1 MSDQFRSLECGTA
14 ETGPERRQIY
24 TPHTPHDIEAM
35 LGAIG
40 VESLDDLVRVPAD
53 IALRAPVEVTPQLA
67 EIEIAERFARFAER
81 TTAGGYTAFLGAG
94 AYRHYVPPVVGALAM
109 RGEFLTA
116 YTPYQAEVSQGY
128 LQAIYEWQT
137 YIALLTGLDV
147 ANASVYDGATALAE
161 GAIMAV
167 NATGR
172 KGVLVSAAVHPNYRA
187 VLRTYAEGLDLAVD
201 ELPYDTDGRTDLSD
215 LSAKLADQR
224 YAAVVVQSP
233 NVFGA
238 VDALPAGVAAAIKA
252 TKTVVIGVVAE
263 AMSLAALAAPAS
275 WGAEICVGEGQ
286 SFGVAMAYGG
296 PHVGFIAATTEHV
309 RRIPGRLVGK
319 SVDTAGKTAYVL
331 TLQAREQHI
340 RREKATSN
348 ICTNQA
354 HCALCA
360 TIYLAAMGKT
370 GLRDCAALNVARAN
384 ELRDRVTAL
393 DGFAAKFTAPTFNE
407 LVVQVPGRA
416 ADVLAAL
423 EQKKILGG
431 LDLGRFYPE
440 LADCIL
446 MTATELTTSA
456 DVDRLVTALSE
467 IPVRAAA
474 RV

>member
-1 MSDQFRSLECGTA
+1 
-14 ETGPERRQIY
+14 
-24 TPHTPHDIEAM
+24 M
-35 LGAIG
+35 LDVIGA
-40 VESLDDLVRVPAD
+40 ESLDELVEVPAAV
-53 IALRAPVEVTPQLA
+53 ALRGQVSVAPARA
-67 EIEIAERFARFAER
+67 ESEIAAAFDELAAR
-81 TTAGGYTAFLGAG
+81 TPGSTYTSFLGAG
-94 AYRHYVPPVVGALAM
+94 AYRHYTPPIVGALAM

-172 KGVLVSAAVHPNYRA
+172 KALLVSAGVHPNYRT
-187 VLRTYAEGLDLAVD
+187 VLRTYAEGLELDID
-201 ELPYDTDGRTDLSD
+201 ELAYAPDGTTDFANIEAR
-215 LSAKLADQR
+215 LADLR

-233 NVFGA
+233 NFFGA
-238 VDALPAGVAAAIKA
+238 VDTPPDAVKRALTDTGTLLV
-252 TKTVVIGVVAE
+252 GVVAE
-263 AMSLAALAAPAS
+263 ALSLAALAPPAQ
-275 WGAEICVGEGQ
+275 WGADIAVGEGQ

-296 PHVGFIAATTEHV
+296 PHVGFIATTTEHL
-309 RRIPGRLVGK
+309 RRIPGRLVGRT
-319 SVDTAGKTAYVL
+319 VDNHGRPAFTL

-360 TIYLAAMGKT
+360 TIYLAAMGAT
-370 GLRDCAALNVARAN
+370 GLRDCAAHNLARAR
-384 ELRDRVTAL
+384 EL
-393 DGFAAKFTAPTFNE
+393 AAKVSSVPGVRLRFTAPTFNE
-407 LVVQVPGRA
+407 FVAQVPGRA
-416 ADVLAAL
+416 RDVLTAL
-423 EQKKILGG
+423 REQHILGG

-456 DVDRLVTALSE
+456 EIDALAFALAQE
-467 IPVRAAA
+467 VRHAAA

>member
-1 MSDQFRSLECGTA
+1 M
-14 ETGPERRQIY
+14 Y
-24 TPHTPHDIEAM
+24 TPHTAADVAAM
-35 LGAIG
+35 LRVIGADT
-40 VESLDDLVRVPAD
+40 LDDLVRVPDA
-53 IALRAPVEVTPQLA
+53 IALRTPVEVTPQLS
-67 EIEIAERFARFAER
+67 EIEIAARFRGFAER
-81 TTAGGYTAFLGAG
+81 TTASNYVSFLGAG
-94 AYRHYVPPVVGALAM
+94 AYRHYVPPVVGAIAM

-116 YTPYQAEVSQGY
+116 YTPYQPEVSQGY

-137 YIALLTGLDV
+137 YVALLTGLDV

-161 GAIMAV
+161 GVIMAV

-172 KGVLVSAAVHPNYRA
+172 KAVLVSRAVHPNYRA
-187 VLRTYAEGLDLAVD
+187 VLRTYAEGLELVID
-201 ELPYDTDGRTDLSD
+201 ELPYAADGRTDLSSLD
-215 LSAKLADQR
+215 AALADQR

-238 VDALPAGVAAAIKA
+238 VDALPAGIAEKIRA
-252 TKTVVIGVVAE
+252 TKTVVVGVVAE
-263 AMSLAALAAPAS
+263 ALSLAALATPAS
-275 WGAEICVGEGQ
+275 WGAEICVGEAQ
-286 SFGVAMAYGG
+286 SFGNAIAYGG
-296 PHVGFIAATTEHV
+296 PHVGFIAATNEHL

-319 SVDTAGKTAYVL
+319 SVDTAGRTAYVL

-370 GLRDCAALNVARAN
+370 GLRDCAALNVARTN
-384 ELRDRVTAL
+384 ELRAKVGAL
-393 DGFAAKFTAPTFNE
+393 DGFAARFAAPTFNE
-407 LVVQVPGRA
+407 VAIRVPGRA
-416 ADVLAAL
+416 ADVLRAL
-423 EQKKILGG
+423 EEKGIIGG

-440 LADCIL
+440 LDDCIL
-446 MTATELTTSA
+446 MAATELTTSA

-474 RV
+474 HV

>member
-1 MSDQFRSLECGTA
+1 V
-14 ETGPERRQIY
+14 Y
-24 TPHTPHDIEAM
+24 TPHTAQDIEAM
-35 LGAIG
+35 LRVIG
-40 VESLDDLVRVPAD
+40 VDSLDDLVRVPDAV
-53 IALRAPVEVTPQLA
+53 ALRAPVEVTPRLS
-67 EIEIAERFARFAER
+67 EIEIAERFYAFAAR
-81 TTAGGYTAFLGAG
+81 TTAGDYTSFLGAG
-94 AYRHYVPPVVGALAM
+94 AYRHYVPPVVGAIAM
-109 RGEFLTA
+109 RGEFLTS

-172 KGVLVSAAVHPNYRA
+172 KAVLVSSAVHPNYRA

-201 ELPYDTDGRTDLSD
+201 ELPYGADGRTDLATLD
-215 LSAKLADQR
+215 AALADQR

-233 NVFGA
+233 NFFGA
-238 VDALPAGVAAAIKA
+238 IDGLPSGTGAKIKA

-275 WGAEICVGEGQ
+275 WGADICVGEAQ
-286 SFGVAMAYGG
+286 SFGNAMAYGG
-296 PHVGFIAATTEHV
+296 PHVGFIAATTEHL
-309 RRIPGRLVGK
+309 RRIPGRLAGK
-319 SVDTAGKTAYVL
+319 SVDGAGKTAYVL

-370 GLRDCAALNVARAN
+370 GLRDCAALNVARTA
-384 ELRDRVTAL
+384 ELKAKVTAL
-393 DGFAAKFTAPTFNE
+393 DGFSARFGAPTFNE
-407 LVVQVPGRA
+407 IAIRVPGRA

-423 EQKKILGG
+423 ERKQILGG
-431 LDLGRFYPE
+431 IDLGRFYPE
-440 LADCIL
+440 LDDCIL

>member
-1 MSDQFRSLECGTA
+1 V
-14 ETGPERRQIY
+14 Y
-24 TPHTPHDIEAM
+24 TPHTARDIEAM
-35 LGAIG
+35 LRVIG
-40 VESLDDLVRVPAD
+40 VDTLDDLVRVPDA
-53 IALRAPVEVTPQLA
+53 IALRAPVEATPELSES
-67 EIEIAERFARFAER
+67 EIVERFRGFADR
-81 TTAGGYTAFLGAG
+81 TTAGSYASFLGAG

-109 RGEFLTA
+109 RGEFLTS

-161 GAIMAV
+161 GVIMAV

-172 KGVLVSAAVHPNYRA
+172 KGVLVSRAVHPNYRA
-187 VLRTYAEGLDLAVD
+187 VLRTYAEGLELHVD
-201 ELPYDTDGRTDLSD
+201 ELPYAPDGRTDFETLD
-215 LSAKLADQR
+215 AALADQR

-233 NVFGA
+233 NFFGTI
-238 VDALPAGVAAAIKA
+238 DALPAGVAQRIKA

-275 WGAEICVGEGQ
+275 WGAEICVGEAQ
-286 SFGVAMAYGG
+286 SFGNAIAYGG
-296 PHVGFIAATTEHV
+296 PHVGFIAAATEHL

-319 SVDTAGKTAYVL
+319 SVDSAEKTAYVL

-370 GLRDCAALNVARAN
+370 GLRDCAALNIARTV
-384 ELRDRVTAL
+384 ELRERIAEL
-393 DGFAAKFTAPTFNE
+393 DGFTVAFAAPVFNE
-407 LVVQVPGRA
+407 FVMRVPGRA
-416 ADVLAAL
+416 IDVLRAL
-423 EQKKILGG
+423 EAKQILGG
-431 LDLGRFYPE
+431 IALGRWYPE
-440 LADCIL
+440 LDDCIL
-446 MTATELTTSA
+446 TTATELTSRA
-456 DVDRLVTALSE
+456 DIDRLVTALSE
-467 IPVRAAA
+467 IPARAAA

>member
-1 MSDQFRSLECGTA
+1 V
-14 ETGPERRQIY
+14 Y
-24 TPHTPHDIEAM
+24 TPHTAQDIEAM
-35 LGAIG
+35 LRVIG
-40 VESLDDLVRVPAD
+40 VDSLDDLVRVPDAV
-53 IALRAPVEVTPQLA
+53 ALRAPVEVTPRLS
-67 EIEIAERFARFAER
+67 EIEIAGRFRQHAER
-81 TTAGGYTAFLGAG
+81 TTAGAYTAFLGAG
-94 AYRHYVPPVVGALAM
+94 AYRHYVPPVVGAIAM
-109 RGEFLTA
+109 RGEFLTS

-161 GAIMAV
+161 GVIMAV

-172 KGVLVSAAVHPNYRA
+172 KAVLVSKAVHPNYRA

-201 ELPYDTDGRTDLSD
+201 ELPYGGDGRTDLSN
-215 LSAKLADQR
+215 LEAALADQR

-233 NVFGA
+233 NFFGV
-238 VDALPAGVAAAIKA
+238 VDALPNGIAQKIKA

-263 AMSLAALAAPAS
+263 AMSLAALAAPGS
-275 WGAEICVGEGQ
+275 WGAEICVGEAQ
-286 SFGVAMAYGG
+286 SFGNAIAYGG
-296 PHVGFIAATTEHV
+296 PHVGFIAATTEHL

-319 SVDTAGKTAYVL
+319 SVDSEGRTAYVL

-360 TIYLAAMGKT
+360 TVYMAAMGKT
-370 GLRDCAALNVARAN
+370 GLRNCAALNVARAN
-384 ELRDRVTAL
+384 ELRAKITKL
-393 DGFAAKFTAPTFNE
+393 DGFAARFGGPTFNE
-407 LVVQVPGRA
+407 VVIRVPGRA
-416 ADVLAAL
+416 RDVLAAL
-423 EQKKILGG
+423 EKKQILGG
-431 LDLGRFYPE
+431 IELGRWYPE
-440 LADCIL
+440 LDDCIL

-456 DVDRLVTALSE
+456 DVDRLATALSE

>member
-1 MSDQFRSLECGTA
+1 
-14 ETGPERRQIY
+14 
-24 TPHTPHDIEAM
+24 M
-35 LGAIG
+35 LRVIGA
-40 VESLDDLVRVPAD
+40 ESLGELVAVPDAVALRVPVAVAPALAESD
-53 IALRAPVEVTPQLA
+53 IAATFDGLAARTP
-67 EIEIAERFARFAER
+67 
-81 TTAGGYTAFLGAG
+81 GSSYVSFLGAG
-94 AYRHYVPPVVGALAM
+94 AYRHYTPPIVGALAM

-137 YIALLTGLDV
+137 YVALLTGLDV

-172 KGVLVSAAVHPNYRA
+172 KALLVSAAVHPNYRT
-187 VLRTYAEGLDLAVD
+187 VLRTYAEGLDLEID
-201 ELPYDTDGRTDLSD
+201 EIGYAPDGTTDCESLPAR
-215 LSAKLADQR
+215 LADQR
-224 YAAVVVQSP
+224 YAAAIVQSP
-233 NVFGA
+233 NFFGT
-238 VDALPAGVAAAIKA
+238 VDTPGAAAGQAAKA
-252 TKTVVIGVVAE
+252 TGTLVIGVVAE
-263 AMSLAALAAPAS
+263 AMSLAALTPPGA
-275 WGAEICVGEGQ
+275 WGADIAVGEGQ

-296 PHVGFIAATTEHV
+296 PHVGFIATTTEHM

-319 SVDTAGKTAYVL
+319 TVDKHGAPAYTL

-370 GLRDCAALNVARAN
+370 GLRDCAAHNLARCS
-384 ELRDRVTAL
+384 ELQTKVTSIA
-393 DGFAAKFTAPTFNE
+393 GVRARFTAPVFNE
-407 LVVQVPGRA
+407 FVVRVPGRA
-416 ADVLAAL
+416 SDVLAGL
-423 EQKKILGG
+423 QQQHLLGG

-440 LADCIL
+440 LADCLL
-446 MTATELTTSA
+446 MNATELTTS
-456 DVDRLVTALSE
+456 SE
-467 IPVRAAA
+467 IDVVSHATA